1 MPRQILGQLFKL
13 ATWIDFEVVLL
24 MDSSLTGFY
33 CWKYDIAI
41 NLYLKLMLECARAEN
56 VFMEWQYF
64 FWSIIEIVQ

>member
-24 MDSSLTGFY
+24 MDSSLTGLN
-33 CWKYDIAI
+33 CWKYDVAM
-41 NLYLKLMLECARAEN
+41 NPYLKLMLECARAEN